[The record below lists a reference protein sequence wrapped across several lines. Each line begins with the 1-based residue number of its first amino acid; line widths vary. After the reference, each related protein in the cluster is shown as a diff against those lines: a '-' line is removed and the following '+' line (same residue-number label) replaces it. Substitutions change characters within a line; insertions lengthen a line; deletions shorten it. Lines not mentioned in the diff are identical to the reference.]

1 MVFLNCDP
9 ILISQ
14 ISGDSRDRSRQ
25 LKWKNNLKRNNN
37 SLKTYFWKNKTNK
50 QKNSTRHTDA
60 TWGHDP
66 KV

>member
-37 SLKTYFWKNKTNK
+37 SLKNKTNK